1 MTNFM
6 KNRAFL
12 KMSELYKRHFGNCY
26 SSKNTS
32 IDTAELREILD
43 DPAKLRDFR
52 EFLLPMRVPDMEVDI
67 DLFLQINLAENT
79 KPDKR
84 RSSLE
89 DIQSHLTSQERP
101 LWLNSVELLTAK
113 SRVSSLLTKKTRSL
127 GPLKRIRDRCLDRL
141 VPALEVFRRYQLKD
155 PLFWKEDPLQ
165 LLVSA

>member
-1 MTNFM
+1 MN
-6 KNRAFL
+6 NRAFL
-12 KMSELYKRHFGNCY
+12 KMSELYKRHFGKCY

-79 KPDKR
+79 KPESTKR

-113 SRVSSLLTKKTRSL
+113 SRVSSLLTKKTSSL

>member
-1 MTNFM
+1 
-6 KNRAFL
+6 L
-12 KMSELYKRHFGNCY
+12 KINEIYKRHFGKSCY

-32 IDTAELREILD
+32 IDTTELREILD

-67 DLFLQINLAENT
+67 DLFLQINVAENT

-89 DIQSHLTSQERP
+89 DIQGHLTSQERP
-101 LWLNSVELLTAK
+101 LWLSTVELMTAK
-113 SRVSSLLTKKTRSL
+113 SRVNSLLTEKTRSL

-165 LLVSA
+165 LLLSA

>member
-1 MTNFM
+1 M

-67 DLFLQINLAENT
+67 DLFLNQ
-79 KPDKR
+79 P
-84 RSSLE
+84 
-89 DIQSHLTSQERP
+89 HLGIFFLWTFLGTRGQFWTS
-101 LWLNSVELLTAK
+101 
-113 SRVSSLLTKKTRSL
+113 KK
-127 GPLKRIRDRCLDRL
+127 
-141 VPALEVFRRYQLKD
+141 
-155 PLFWKEDPLQ
+155 
-165 LLVSA
+165 